1 MKLDKDFNS
10 GEKLLI
16 RKHKLTS
23 EKSNSDMMNTICG
36 IIVALST
43 FNWIWSSV
51 DAVVWLNTVQTE
63 QPLLKKLVGTCK
75 HCENFKMYS
84 KDVLKTSAKHILKTS
99 LRRLQRKNFSPP
111 KTL

>member
-23 EKSNSDMMNTICG
+23 EKSGSDMMITICG

-43 FNWIWSSV
+43 FN
-51 DAVVWLNTVQTE
+51 
-63 QPLLKKLVGTCK
+63 
-75 HCENFKMYS
+75 
-84 KDVLKTSAKHILKTS
+84 
-99 LRRLQRKNFSPP
+99 
-111 KTL
+111 